1 MAKKISLGQLL
12 SRYSFH
18 NLYHVDVF
26 ENSANKHVE
35 FSNIFDLKNSFYLTL
50 KIFLNYVHK

>member
-50 KIFLNYVHK
+50 KIF